1 MIAWLTSSRLHR
13 PNLLLH
19 SFMATLTYRPPPLES
34 PRRLLLAS
42 FSGRVDTVHLLLSH
56 TVSRRGHIE
65 AHGKFR
71 LWSRHHV
78 SNLVVRPVEDCPGVV
93 VGVYYL
99 LNFRNPDSDCEAPY
113 LT

>member
-1 MIAWLTSSRLHR
+1 MVSSPILLTGCLVSASMPH
-13 PNLLLH
+13 
-19 SFMATLTYRPPPLES
+19 
-34 PRRLLLAS
+34 RRLIGYLHACTAIHAPMVGRGAIRKGYAS
-42 FSGRVDTVHLLLSH
+42 QARA
-56 TVSRRGHIE
+56 R

-71 LWSRHHV
+71 LRSRHHV

-99 LNFRNPDSDCEAPY
+99 LSFRNPDSDCEAPY

>member
-1 MIAWLTSSRLHR
+1 MVGRGAIRKG
-13 PNLLLH
+13 
-19 SFMATLTYRPPPLES
+19 Y
-34 PRRLLLAS
+34 AS
-42 FSGRVDTVHLLLSH
+42 QARA
-56 TVSRRGHIE
+56 R

-71 LWSRHHV
+71 LRSRHHV